1 MFICILIYISA
12 KEASGQP
19 ILLKFFAEEKVGK
32 DRDGKAFFDKIAA
45 VTSPDSNVL
54 ELNQP
59 IIAESPAANQFI
71 ISPASNGEIEE
82 SWIPSEKTRQVL
94 VSVITSNNSYVPD
107 KSDLTYPEIIIDD
120 EMVNFQIE

>member
-1 MFICILIYISA
+1 MGLFFLLFVLA
-12 KEASGQP
+12 NETLGQP

-59 IIAESPAANQFI
+59 ILTESPAANQFI

-82 SWIPSEKTRQVL
+82 AWIPSEKTRQVI
-94 VSVITSNNSYVPD
+94 VSIITSNGSYVPD
-107 KSDLTYPEIIIDD
+107 KSDLTYPEIIIDE
-120 EMVNFQIE
+120 EMVIFM

>member
-1 MFICILIYISA
+1 M
-12 KEASGQP
+12 
-19 ILLKFFAEEKVGK
+19 
-32 DRDGKAFFDKIAA
+32 
-45 VTSPDSNVL
+45 L

-59 IIAESPAANQFI
+59 IIAESSAANQFI

-94 VSVITSNNSYVPD
+94 VSVITSNGTYVPD

-120 EMVNFQIE
+120 EMVNF